1 MEKLGEVT
9 DALLLLAAKKRVKQE
24 DAANGDGAKVC
35 GLSNLN
41 ENGRLH
47 CLYRR
52 FSEVLRERRDLL
64 HKFLLRMA
72 RILDA
77 FKSARVPTE
86 DNKGFC
92 LKLKNTDL
100 NAKKKDFAW

>member
-9 DALLLLAAKKRVKQE
+9 DALLLLAAEERVKQE

-35 GLSNLN
+35 GLSNVN

-52 FSEVLRERRDLL
+52 FSQGLAAQIFAANGSHSGCVQVCSSANKRQQGLL
-64 HKFLLRMA
+64 LEESLKVSLFA
-72 RILDA
+72 D
-77 FKSARVPTE
+77 RVE
-86 DNKGFC
+86 
-92 LKLKNTDL
+92 
-100 NAKKKDFAW
+100 